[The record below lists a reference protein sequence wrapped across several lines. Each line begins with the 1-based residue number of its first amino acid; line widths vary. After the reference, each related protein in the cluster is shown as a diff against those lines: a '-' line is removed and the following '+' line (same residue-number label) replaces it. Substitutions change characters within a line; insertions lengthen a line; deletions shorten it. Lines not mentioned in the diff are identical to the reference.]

1 MFFQIS
7 HKANSV
13 AEATDLYQPSKSGN
27 YKAAIGGPLHA
38 ACRRDTCRLDLRAGD
53 PCAFEDLQAVVAEVE
68 LVIARCEARAR
79 SALHLSVLCA
89 FWH

>member
-27 YKAAIGGPLHA
+27 YKAAIGSS
-38 ACRRDTCRLDLRAGD
+38 
-53 PCAFEDLQAVVAEVE
+53 AV
-68 LVIARCEARAR
+68 
-79 SALHLSVLCA
+79 ALII
-89 FWH
+89 